1 MLKGINASEG
11 IEIKPV
17 FKLEEVEITIV
28 ETKAKDVAK
37 EKDLLDQAVAQSV
50 ADLSKIKDK
59 IAKEIDE
66 EHAMIFEA
74 HKQIAS
80 DIELLNQSKNLI
92 ENEGYSAAHAY
103 DTITNNFIAIF
114 DSMDDEYMKE
124 RAADIKDV
132 KQRVLSYVL
141 GHKPVDV
148 SLIDEEVIVVS
159 HDLTPSVTAQLDRRF
174 VKGFATNIG
183 GRTSHSAIMSRSLEI
198 PAVVGMKDITSQV
211 ENGDVIILNG
221 IDGYVIVNP
230 SQEEINQH
238 MRLRETFLKE
248 KELLEEYV
256 DKASVTKDNVEV
268 ELAANIGSVADL
280 DLALKYGAD
289 GIGLFRTEFLYMDN
303 DHLPTEEEQ
312 YKVYKEVLE
321 KMGSKKVV
329 IRTLDIG
336 GDKHL
341 DYYPMDHEL
350 NPFLGHRAVRLCLS
364 DTDLF
369 KTQLKALLRAS
380 VYGNLHIMFPMI
392 ATINELLQVKEIL
405 QVCEKELQ
413 ESNLDFGDY
422 KVGIMV
428 EIPAVAV
435 LADQFAKHV
444 DFLSI
449 GTNDLIQYTFAA
461 DRMNEK
467 VSYLYQ
473 PFNPSLIRLIEMA
486 IKGGHKEGIWV
497 GMCGEMAGDTKAIPL
512 LLGLGLDEFSMSATS
527 VLKARHLVSTLSKE
541 DLGKKMASLESCSTE
556 SDVEK
561 LFS

>member
-1 MLKGINASEG
+1 
-11 IEIKPV
+11 
-17 FKLEEVEITIV
+17 
-28 ETKAKDVAK
+28 
-37 EKDLLDQAVAQSV
+37 
-50 ADLSKIKDK
+50 
-59 IAKEIDE
+59 
-66 EHAMIFEA
+66 
-74 HKQIAS
+74 
-80 DIELLNQSKNLI
+80 
-92 ENEGYSAAHAY
+92 
-103 DTITNNFIAIF
+103 
-114 DSMDDEYMKE
+114 
-124 RAADIKDV
+124 
-132 KQRVLSYVL
+132 
-141 GHKPVDV
+141 
-148 SLIDEEVIVVS
+148 
-159 HDLTPSVTAQLDRRF
+159 
-174 VKGFATNIG
+174 
-183 GRTSHSAIMSRSLEI
+183 
-198 PAVVGMKDITSQV
+198 
-211 ENGDVIILNG
+211 
-221 IDGYVIVNP
+221 
-230 SQEEINQH
+230 
-238 MRLRETFLKE
+238 
-248 KELLEEYV
+248 
-256 DKASVTKDNVEV
+256 
-268 ELAANIGSVADL
+268 
-280 DLALKYGAD
+280 
-289 GIGLFRTEFLYMDN
+289 
-303 DHLPTEEEQ
+303 
-312 YKVYKEVLE
+312 
-321 KMGSKKVV
+321 
-329 IRTLDIG
+329 
-336 GDKHL
+336 
-341 DYYPMDHEL
+341 
-350 NPFLGHRAVRLCLS
+350 LS